1 MAEPTESIKEAV
13 SDIATLIRHDID
25 LAKAELAE
33 KAKSAAVGAG
43 MFSVSAMTGFITLGC
58 LTALVAALLALVLP
72 VWAALLIVTVVW
84 GAATAV
90 LALLGKRKIDDATP
104 FVPEQ
109 TIADIKEDVA
119 WARQR
124 AKQSRT

>member
-124 AKQSRT
+124 AKRSRT